1 MHYYKFTISI
11 SIDSQDANET
21 SQEFPGFTQVRV
33 VLISTFIHSVSTFYL
48 YFHFLMKVLG
58 DIVEHSVASESM
70 TSPIQAVSQ
79 IGNFQAGNNDGQI
92 KKRVSLFKKSRMS

>member
-1 MHYYKFTISI
+1 
-11 SIDSQDANET
+11 
-21 SQEFPGFTQVRV
+21 
-33 VLISTFIHSVSTFYL
+33 
-48 YFHFLMKVLG
+48 MKVLG

-79 IGNFQAGNNDGQI
+79 IVNFQAGNNDGQI